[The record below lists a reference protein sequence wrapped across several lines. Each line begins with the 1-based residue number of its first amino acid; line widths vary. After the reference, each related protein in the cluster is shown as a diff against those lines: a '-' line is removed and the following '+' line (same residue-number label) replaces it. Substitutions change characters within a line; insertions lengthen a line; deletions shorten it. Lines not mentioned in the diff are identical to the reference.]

1 MEALKN
7 MLLQVDDEYLTGLS
21 NKGTVKRAYKDLDQE
36 DPVVAWLETEAE
48 VTLKEVVCRIRMPL
62 GESACTCPSRSIC
75 RHIITSILCLK
86 KNQPE
91 SEKAEKTGEA
101 EKIEKAEKAKP
112 ETIGKSIANKKT
124 ESKEIKKSAEAK
136 ESTDTKEIN
145 PSGDTEETPEAL
157 TGKEAL
163 KQALE
168 QELIEYP
175 IQKLKRA
182 CGSKRY
188 GALLDYLQ
196 AGEQPRFQESTVI
209 TVSVPWEEAVV
220 KLLSP
225 LEYSTCTCKSRELC
239 PHKAQAILLFQFHR
253 KAVTLE
259 QLRRLTENNEEWD
272 RQELAR
278 ASASIKEGIRLHLT
292 TGLSRLSP
300 EAAESMERLAVI
312 SHGAGLAAFE
322 TNLRKIASEYRLYF
336 ERSAAFRTEELLEQL
351 LTLYQMAESLENT
364 KAPEKLR
371 ALAGSFRDTYH
382 PVPRLHLTA
391 MGSRSFHS
399 KTGYEGEIYY
409 FLEPEKGSFYTWT
422 DARPIF
428 YEGVRRRPLG
438 GEERAQ
444 APWGLNCSR
453 EQMMD
458 LEFYLT
464 HAKAAGGG
472 RLSVSQET
480 KSEIVGIRDFGS
492 DAIRGAVFWDYEKLL
507 IDYFG
512 ASLKETEGERPV
524 LAGAF
529 HCQEGT
535 FDTVKQRF
543 SMEISDRK
551 GRKITVAVSYSKE
564 EKLTIQVLERLSER
578 LKKEA
583 DQTLIFFGIPYLEQG
598 KLCLYPIEVFG
609 RERFFRGRE
618 ELEEYF
624 QKAEE
629 SEANSGKAVSLEAKL
644 QETKDTKEDTEKYST
659 PETDRVQNMKQASGS
674 SGPDRQILQ
683 GMERFLGEIREALGD
698 LFQSGLNSIQDET
711 LDNLGRLARESGT
724 LGLHQAEE
732 ELSFLEKTLGNKRHQ
747 IEFDEEPVL
756 GAWARLMAYGK
767 LCMEKVSL
775 DRALWEMND
784 CENDIA

>member
-1 MEALKN
+1 MRGYWKNIAELIIEVINMEALKN

-48 VTLKEVVCRIRMPL
+48 VTLKEVVCRIRTPL

-75 RHIITSILCLK
+75 RHIITSILYLK

-101 EKIEKAEKAKP
+101 EKIEKAEKA
-112 ETIGKSIANKKT
+112 E
-124 ESKEIKKSAEAK
+124 
-136 ESTDTKEIN
+136 
-145 PSGDTEETPEAL
+145 EET
-157 TGKEAL
+157 TGESITNEKEAL

-175 IQKLKRA
+175 LQKLKRA
-182 CGSKRY
+182 CGNKRY
-188 GALLDYLQ
+188 GELLDYLQ
-196 AGEQPRFQESTVI
+196 AGERPQFQENTVI
-209 TVSVPWEEAVV
+209 MVSVPWEDATV

-239 PHKAQAILLFQFHR
+239 PHKAQAILLFQLHR

-278 ASASIKEGIRLHLT
+278 ASASIKEGIRLHLM

-336 ERSAAFRTEELLEQL
+336 ERSAAFRTEGLLEQL
-351 LTLYQMAESLENT
+351 LTLYQMAESLEHTND
-364 KAPEKLR
+364 PEKLR
-371 ALAGSFRDTYH
+371 ALAGSFRDTYR

-399 KTGYEGEIYY
+399 KTGYDGEIYY

-464 HAKAAGGG
+464 HAKAARGG

-480 KSEIVGIRDFGS
+480 KSEIVGIRNFGS
-492 DAIRGAVFWDYEKLL
+492 DTIRGAVFWDYEKLL

-512 ASLKETEGERPV
+512 ASLKETEGECPV

-529 HCQEGT
+529 HCQEGI

-598 KLCLYPIEVFG
+598 MLCLYPIEVFG
-609 RERFFRGRE
+609 RERFFRSQE

-629 SEANSGKAVSLEAKL
+629 SEASSGKAVSLETKL
-644 QETKDTKEDTEKYST
+644 QE
-659 PETDRVQNMKQASGS
+659 ASGS

-747 IEFDEEPVL
+747 IEFDDEPVL
-756 GAWARLMAYGK
+756 GAWAGLMAYGK

-775 DRALWEMND
+775 DRALWEMNHFKGD
-784 CENDIA
+784 

>member
-36 DPVVAWLETEAE
+36 DPAVAWLEAEAE

-62 GESACTCPSRSIC
+62 GESACTCPSWSIC
-75 RHIITSILCLK
+75 RHIITSILYLK

-101 EKIEKAEKAKP
+101 EKAKP
-112 ETIGKSIANKKT
+112 ETIGKSIANKKI
-124 ESKEIKKSAEAK
+124 ESIEIKESAEAK

-175 IQKLKRA
+175 LQKLKRA

-188 GALLDYLQ
+188 GVLLDYLQ

-239 PHKAQAILLFQFHR
+239 PHKAQAILLFQLHR
-253 KAVTLE
+253 KAVSLE
-259 QLRRLTENNEEWD
+259 QLRRLTENNGEWD

-322 TNLRKIASEYRLYF
+322 MNLRKIASEYRLYF
-336 ERSAAFRTEELLEQL
+336 ERSAAFRTEGLLEQL

-364 KAPEKLR
+364 KDPEKLR
-371 ALAGSFRDTYH
+371 ALAGSFRDTYR

-422 DARPIF
+422 DARPVF
-428 YEGVRRRPLG
+428 YEGVRRRPPG

-524 LAGAF
+524 LAGTF

-578 LKKEA
+578 LKREE

-609 RERFFRGRE
+609 RERFFRSQE

-629 SEANSGKAVSLEAKL
+629 SEANSCKAVSLEAKL
-644 QETKDTKEDTEKYST
+644 QE
-659 PETDRVQNMKQASGS
+659 ASGS
-674 SGPDRQILQ
+674 NGPDRQILQ

-732 ELSFLEKTLGNKRHQ
+732 ELSFLEKTLGNKRHL
-747 IEFDEEPVL
+747 IEFDKEPVL
-756 GAWARLMAYGK
+756 GAWAGLMTYGK
-767 LCMEKVSL
+767 LCLEKVSL
-775 DRALWEMND
+775 DRALWEMNY
-784 CENDIA
+784 CQNDIA